1 MQARTS
7 IYEKSMRTHQ
17 LGNIAAEYSLGHYA
31 DISPP
36 NNKHYSNK
44 SNIIMTIARN
54 IHI

>member
-7 IYEKSMRTHQ
+7 IYEKRMGTHQ
-17 LGNIAAEYSLGHYA
+17 LGIIAEYSLGHYA